1 MKSYRFHL
9 IIILLAFFRSAPA
22 QTSTKNYITTYVP
35 RTGVTDE
42 LAVPALSPGDCQKTV
57 TYYDGLGRP
66 EQTNQVYASG
76 DTTKD
81 IITTITYDAYG
92 REEKQY
98 LPFAAAK
105 AGAYHTSPALS
116 TNFGSYDSGD
126 RSYAF
131 GQTVYEA
138 SPLNRVLKQAPPG
151 ASWHSGTG
159 HELKYSYGTNT
170 ASEVT
175 YFYVDASGGLT
186 QSGYYGA
193 GELYKTTTWDE
204 NNSGDSQSRTVEYKD
219 KQGRVILK
227 TAYNGTTAYPTYYVY
242 DDFDQ
247 LRYVVPPKAV
257 SQLFSGTTTAT
268 STTQLVTTDKTLGTA
283 ESGVST
289 YLVSEGSSLTLS
301 DGFSFTA
308 SSSST
313 LTITSGNQDDDLLY
327 SYRYDGRRRLI
338 RKKIPGSGWQRLAY
352 DSRDRLVLTQDAR
365 ERARDTTLF
374 RYTLYDTFNR
384 PVQEGLCKEPSGYE
398 SVRSNVAGSAS
409 YTPSSI
415 QEVLSCTYYDDY
427 DYQSGWGG
435 NTAYTGYDQ
444 VYSSSVQAES
454 VKGMVTGTKVRVL
467 GTSNWIYTSTYYDKY
482 GRVIQQNQSNPDG
495 GYSRTSTTYN
505 FTGQPIKQQVVQR
518 QTVGAGPVTTETT
531 YAYDHM
537 GRPTTTTFSYDGATA
552 VTLSENTYDEIGR
565 LEKKTLHNG
574 NQEADY
580 SYNIRGWLTRI
591 NDPDD
596 SYTIGKAFSEELYYN
611 TTGELANLSPVAQYN
626 GNLSGMRWRNDN
638 TTRSAYAYR
647 YDGLNRLTK
656 GDYGSITTTGNVTNT
671 SNYDLYS
678 VGYDANGNITG
689 LNRKNSSGTDREN
702 LAYTYAGNQLSSLT
716 GTYGGSS
723 VTGKTFSYDAN
734 GNATTDNLRG
744 LTVQYFDELDLPKK
758 YTSSDGSQYAQ
769 YTYDAAGTKW
779 GKTVSGTGTTTLK
792 YEGSFIYQDGAL
804 DRILTPGGFYRSG
817 LYHYYLKDHLGN
829 TRMVVSYSGSTPTVE
844 QVTEYY
850 PFGSLFTD
858 NNLDKNKYLYN
869 GKELQDEF
877 FENYDYG
884 KRFYDPELAR
894 WHSVDPMAEVSRR
907 WSPYSYAYNNPIR
920 FLDPDGMVVD
930 EFQYN
935 TTTQELIRTGDAG
948 GETTQTVTVVN
959 GEGSTVGTATVEG
972 NTVNV
977 SQEGNNVEV
986 TGNMVATK
994 DSEDNTTGYTN
1005 QSQTFDASL
1014 PLASMEPIASLNP
1027 VAVTGESTNPAGTIL
1042 KAGGLM
1048 TAGLILDDATGIGA
1062 VDDVLI
1068 PPVVVTTA
1076 VAAGLTYMGYEIY
1089 QMAHVKKKQSTGK
1102 SGLDSHDAQYT
1113 HGGKKRPKNP
1123 NQRKGAEERRLK
1135 GKRIN

>member
-1 MKSYRFHL
+1 MDIHPWFLDACTLPKL
-9 IIILLAFFRSAPA
+9 IWFGF
-22 QTSTKNYITTYVP
+22 TP
-35 RTGVTDE
+35 RE
-42 LAVPALSPGDCQKTV
+42 LKKLAVN
-57 TYYDGLGRP
+57 YWYHF
-66 EQTNQVYASG
+66 
-76 DTTKD
+76 
-81 IITTITYDAYG
+81 
-92 REEKQY
+92 
-98 LPFAAAK
+98 LPIN
-105 AGAYHTSPALS
+105 GIVS
-116 TNFGSYDSGD
+116 
-126 RSYAF
+126 
-131 GQTVYEA
+131 
-138 SPLNRVLKQAPPG
+138 NRRR
-151 ASWHSGTG
+151 
-159 HELKYSYGTNT
+159 N
-170 ASEVT
+170 
-175 YFYVDASGGLT
+175 
-186 QSGYYGA
+186 
-193 GELYKTTTWDE
+193 
-204 NNSGDSQSRTVEYKD
+204 YKD

-242 DDFDQ
+242 DDFDL

-257 SQLFSGTTTAT
+257 SQLFSDATT
-268 STTQLVTTDKTLGTA
+268 STSSTQLVTTDKTLSTA

-313 LTITSGNQDDDLLY
+313 LTITSGGQDDDLLY
-327 SYRYDGRRRLI
+327 SYRYDGRRRLTG
-338 RKKIPGSGWQRLAY
+338 KKIPGAGWQLLAY

-409 YTPSSI
+409 YTPSNI
-415 QEVLSCTYYDDY
+415 QEVLSYTYYDDY

-435 NTAYTGYDQ
+435 NTAYTGYDH
-444 VYSSSVQAES
+444 VYSSSEQAES

-467 GTSNWIYTSTYYDKY
+467 GTTGWIYTSTYYDKY

-505 FTGQPIKQQVVQR
+505 FTGQPVKQQVVQR
-518 QTVGAGPVTTETT
+518 QTASAGPVTTETT
-531 YAYDHM
+531 YAYDHT
-537 GRPTTTTFSYDGATA
+537 GRPTTATFSYDGATA

-580 SYNIRGWLTRI
+580 SYNIRGWLTKI

-596 SYTIGKAFSEELYYN
+596 SYTTGKAFAEELYYN
-611 TTGELANLSPVAQYN
+611 TTGELANLSPLAQYN

-656 GDYGSITTTGNVTNT
+656 GDYGSIATTGNVTNT

-734 GNATTDNLRG
+734 GNATADNLRG
-744 LTVQYFDELDLPKK
+744 LTVEYFDELDLPKK

-804 DRILTPGGFYRSG
+804 DRVLTSEGFYRSG

-829 TRMVVSYSGSTPTVE
+829 TRMVVSYSGSAPAVE

-884 KRFYDPELAR
+884 ARFYDPELGR
-894 WHSVDPMAEVSRR
+894 WHVIDPSAETYYS
-907 WSPYSYAYNNPIR
+907 WSPYNYTLNNPIIYI
-920 FLDPDGMVVD
+920 DPNGQWVKGAGFFRNLFRSDYMIAQKATERANSGP
-930 EFQYN
+930 
-935 TTTQELIRTGDAG
+935 TTTFFTGLNEDGTSRFRMENGSLGQILNENTGLYRSLMDKYGSSDFGKEIYMSRFMYAT
-948 GETTQTVTVVN
+948 ERNRMATVN
-959 GEGSTVGTATVEG
+959 GIMAVASIPGLIEAPFAIANLASGLRAAESSTALRQVGTA
-972 NTVNV
+972 
-977 SQEGNNVEV
+977 
-986 TGNMVATK
+986 
-994 DSEDNTTGYTN
+994 
-1005 QSQTFDASL
+1005 L
-1014 PLASMEPIASLNP
+1014 
-1027 VAVTGESTNPAGTIL
+1027 ES
-1042 KAGGLM
+1042 
-1048 TAGLILDDATGIGA
+1048 
-1062 VDDVLI
+1062 VDDVMLNPSLVNGKSYAQI
-1068 PPVVVTTA
+1068 RGVLSESEGWVNSVMTKTRGADKGWVYRQVNASGQP
-1076 VAAGLTYMGYEIY
+1076 
-1089 QMAHVKKKQSTGK
+1089 TGK
-1102 SGLDSHDAQYT
+1102 LIQY
-1113 HGGKKRPKNP
+1113 HPGSVRHFGGNP
-1123 NQRKGAEERRLK
+1123 YWKVSNGTSTFRFPAG
-1135 GKRIN
+1135 N